1 MVVCQDQGLGVI
13 PYSPLEGGFL
23 TGKYRQGKPLP
34 AKARGAASANVQ
46 RYMTDHNFAL
56 IDKMEKIGR
65 AHNATV
71 AQVAIAW
78 MLANPVITSPIIG
91 ANTVDQLTDTIGALT
106 VELTDEDKTVL
117 DEMSAWE

>member
-1 MVVCQDQGLGVI
+1 MGLCEKEMLGVI

-34 AKARGAASANVQ
+34 EKARGATSTNVQ

-56 IDKMEKIGR
+56 IDKMDEIGR
-65 AHNATV
+65 AHNATM

-91 ANTVDQLTDTIGALT
+91 ANKDHCGDGSVPSVNTRVGS
-106 VELTDEDKTVL
+106 V
-117 DEMSAWE
+117 SGH